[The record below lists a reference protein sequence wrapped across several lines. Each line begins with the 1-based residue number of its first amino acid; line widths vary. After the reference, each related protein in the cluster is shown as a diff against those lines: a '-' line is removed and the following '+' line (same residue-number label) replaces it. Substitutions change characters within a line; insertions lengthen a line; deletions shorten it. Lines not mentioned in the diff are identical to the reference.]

1 MEFTTQ
7 EIDTMIEALDAWT
20 TNSKVTSMLTGLM
33 IGGLMG
39 GEEGVSVTK
48 RFMEG
53 EDEKENQ
60 RKETASFLKAKLLR
74 LRDKAIIAEAMQG

>member
-20 TNSKVTSMLTGLM
+20 TNSKTTSMLTGLM

-39 GEEGVSVTK
+39 GDDGKEIIK
-48 RFMEG
+48 RFMDG
-53 EDEKENQ
+53 EDEKEAQ

-74 LRDKAIIAEAMQG
+74 LRDKAMIAEAMQG